1 MKMKRLLAWL
11 LVLVMCFALA
21 ACKPAVKNEDTK
33 PTETVATTPTTTP
46 AEQSKNDGPSPL
58 LYRVTDKS
66 GHTIW
71 LFGSIHVGRE
81 SYYPL
86 PEYVQ
91 NAFDRADSLAVEM
104 DIVAFEK
111 DVNAQI
117 SALTALVYR
126 DGSKI
131 SDHIP
136 KDVYDQCVA
145 ILTEYNTYMPLLDMY
160 GPAFW
165 SSTIDGLLVEELG
178 ADADLGIDK
187 HLLDMAYKTDKEI
200 LEVESA
206 EFQYQMLAGFDDEV
220 QIAVLESS
228 IANYHEKEAARED
241 LEKMMDIWASGDEKA
256 FADYLAADDTGMTE
270 EEKELYAKYNKAM
283 VTDRNLSMTQFAEAA
298 LSSGKEVFICVGAA
312 HVVGQGAMAD
322 LLAQRGYTV
331 ECITK

>member
-1 MKMKRLLAWL
+1 
-11 LVLVMCFALA
+11 
-21 ACKPAVKNEDTK
+21 
-33 PTETVATTPTTTP
+33 
-46 AEQSKNDGPSPL
+46 
-58 LYRVTDKS
+58 
-66 GHTIW
+66 
-71 LFGSIHVGRE
+71 VGRE

-165 SSTIDGLLVEELG
+165 SSTIDGLLMEELG
-178 ADADLGIDK
+178 GDTDLGIDQ
-187 HLLDMAYKTDKEI
+187 HLLDMAYKTNKEI
-200 LEVESA
+200 LEIESA

-228 IANYHEKEAARED
+228 IATYHEKEAAKED

-270 EEKELYAKYNKAM
+270 EEKQLYAKYNKAM